1 MQWEEMIIMDRKEV
15 IEKFQKP
22 ERENHWEE
30 EQSLDLITPQQATL
44 HVSRIK
50 YIGENAEKDN
60 EKRCLSITKNGKSV
74 AFDIEMAYA
83 VAAALQEL
91 GDKYVPEGLK

>member
-60 EKRCLSITKNGKSV
+60 EKKYAEKIAIKSLIV
-74 AFDIEMAYA
+74 FII
-83 VAAALQEL
+83 
-91 GDKYVPEGLK
+91 PPI